1 MPPDVV
7 YFLLVLT
14 KQESPWF
21 NETTIVEEVVGL
33 VSTETEE
40 LNNWIDPNMSLLRTN
55 STGIW
60 EDGDPDMV
68 TVRT

>member
-40 LNNWIDPNMSLLRTN
+40 LNN
-55 STGIW
+55 
-60 EDGDPDMV
+60 
-68 TVRT
+68 